1 MLGGQLSL
9 WGKRAGLD
17 APYPLVKHLLDTV
30 AWGGVVWD
38 YWLAAP
44 GRAWAAELLGE
55 HAREAFRLLAGLHD
69 LGKADPVFQHQLNR
83 DRSSRPSWLDPRLL
97 DDVLSKELRESSR
110 HEAATGAAVAA
121 RGCPLG
127 AVVLAG
133 HHGRWAPEPDPY
145 QRDVLAHYRAVANA
159 HYGLARSR
167 LIEVLLQALGLPRVP
182 PLLIDRDL
190 SVLIPALAGAV
201 TVADWLASDEAFV
214 HGGVGVPLALEHP
227 GSYLARRSDEAGKA
241 APDLLGRPFVRRG
254 AFSAL
259 FGGRTPRGVQTWTD
273 RVEPSGGLTVLMVPP
288 GEGKTEAA
296 LQLHA
301 RLPGEHALFFGLPS
315 TATADAMFER
325 VQAFYGNEEPTLAR
339 LAHGRSALHSF
350 YDPTPARP
358 VGVHDEESES
368 VGLTPGSWFRGQH
381 RALAAP
387 VTVGTSD
394 QALAAALS
402 HRYVTVR
409 LASLSTKHVV
419 LDEVHTYDPYQQE
432 LLVRLLGYLGAART
446 PVTLL
451 SATLPSRQLRRAV
464 AAYADGWC
472 RYRAA
477 SDRTGLPD
485 VAPYPGVVTTD
496 RDGRVHVVADVEV
509 RRRYVHRVQLVRVD
523 ADRAQRA
530 RQTADVA
537 ARLDG
542 RVGVVVNTVD
552 RALAVAH
559 DLQASGIPVL
569 CLHSRMTA
577 SQRDEVTQQVL
588 ARHGAGSPEWRPPVL
603 VGTQVVET
611 SLDLDLDHLVS
622 DLAPASSLV
631 QRSGRQWR
639 HSEVFDDGAW
649 NHPKAVAA
657 VRCRA
662 DEPVLHVLGA
672 WTEDDDRW
680 DLAAGSH
687 LPYFRGELRRTLA
700 ALRALPNGR
709 LRVPGD
715 VQELVDRSYVSFDA
729 MIEDDG
735 DQGLL
740 DDVMD
745 QVAEDRS
752 RARRALEAGVDA
764 RELRRSFRWG
774 AWEGNSQLH
783 RLTQGRAFR
792 DDAVT
797 RLTYDDGGPAE
808 RVLLLDPAGT
818 TPHAYAGDV
827 DRAQAADERS
837 AVLEVLRAV
846 VPVGGALGRRLRER
860 CLEWDPPATVL
871 RDVVPVRLADVRD
884 LVRLTDLGLERA
896 ERGDG

>member
-1 MLGGQLSL
+1 MLGEQLNL

-17 APYPLVKHLLDTV
+17 APYPLVKHLLDTA
-30 AWGGVVWD
+30 AWAGIVWD
-38 YWLAAP
+38 HWLAAP

-55 HAREAFRLLAGLHD
+55 RPRPVFRLLAGLHD
-69 LGKADPVFQHQLNR
+69 LGKADPVFQDQLNL
-83 DRSSRPSWLDPRLL
+83 DRSLRPSWLDPRLL

-127 AVVLAG
+127 AVALAG
-133 HHGRWAPEPDPY
+133 HHGRWAPEADPY
-145 QRDVLAHYRAVANA
+145 QSGVLARYREVAAV
-159 HYGLARSR
+159 HYGLERSR
-167 LIEVLLQALGLPRVP
+167 LVEVLLQAVGLPDVP
-182 PLLIDRDL
+182 ALPIDRDL

-201 TVADWLASDEAFV
+201 TVADWLASDEGFV
-214 HGGVGVPLALEHP
+214 HGGVRVPFALEDP
-227 GSYLARRSDEAGKA
+227 ASYLKQRADEAGEA
-241 APDLLGRPFVRRG
+241 APDLLGHPIVRRG
-254 AFSAL
+254 PFGAL
-259 FGGRTPRGVQTWTD
+259 FGGLAPRGVQTWTD
-273 RVEPSGGLTVLMVPP
+273 RVLPSGGLTVLMVPP

-296 LQLHA
+296 LQLHS
-301 RLPGEHALFFGLPS
+301 RLPGEHALFFGLPT
-315 TATADAMFER
+315 TATADAMFDR
-325 VQAFYGNEEPTLAR
+325 VQAFYGDEEPTLAR
-339 LAHGRSALHSF
+339 LAHGRAALHSF
-350 YDPTPARP
+350 YDPTSARP
-358 VGVHDEESES
+358 VGIHDGEADST
-368 VGLTPGSWFRGQH
+368 GLTPGSWFRGQH

-451 SATLPSRQLRRAV
+451 SATLPSQQLRRAV
-464 AAYADGWC
+464 TSYADGWC

-477 SDRTGLPD
+477 PDRAALPD

-496 RDGRVHVVADVEV
+496 RDGMIHVVPDVAV
-509 RRRYVHRVQLVRVD
+509 RRHYVHRVELVRVD
-523 ADRAQRA
+523 PDGAQRA

-542 RVGVVVNTVD
+542 RVGVVVNTVE

-559 DLQASGIPVL
+559 ALQESGIDVL

-577 SQRDEVTQQVL
+577 SQRGEVTQQVL
-588 ARHGAGSPEWRPPVL
+588 ARHGAGSAEPRPPVL
-603 VGTQVVET
+603 VGTQVLET
-611 SLDLDLDHLVS
+611 SLDLDLDELVT

-639 HSEVFDDGAW
+639 HSEALDDGTW
-649 NHPKAVAA
+649 NHPEAVAA
-657 VRCRA
+657 VRGRT
-662 DEPVLHVLGA
+662 DVPVLRVLGA
-672 WTEDDDRW
+672 WTDDDDPE

-687 LPYFRGELRRTLA
+687 LPYSRAELRRTLA
-700 ALRALPNGR
+700 ALRALLRGQ

-715 VQELVDRSYVSFDA
+715 VQHLVDRSYVSLDA
-729 MIEDDG
+729 MLDEG
-735 DQGLL
+735 DEGLL

-745 QVAEDRS
+745 QVARDRS
-752 RARRALEAGVDA
+752 WTRRALEAGVDA
-764 RELRRSFRWG
+764 SEIRRSFRWG

-783 RLTQGRAFR
+783 RLTQGSAFR

-797 RLTYDDGGPAE
+797 RLTYDDGGPAQ

-818 TPHAYAGDV
+818 TPHAYAGDL
-827 DRAQAADERS
+827 DRAQGVEERS
-837 AVLEVLRAV
+837 AVLDVLRAV
-846 VPVGGALGRRLRER
+846 VPVGGALGRRLQER
-860 CLEWDPPATVL
+860 CLKWEPRATVL
-871 RDVVPVRLADVRD
+871 RDVVPVRLEEVRD
-884 LVRLTDLGLERA
+884 LARLTDLGLERT
-896 ERGDG
+896 EKEDG